1 MSKIINDPV
10 YGFIRIK
17 NPLVQKIIDHPYFQR
32 LRRIK
37 QMGSAE
43 LVYPGANHTRFHHS
57 LGAYHLMGVALHEL
71 QLKGIKTSKEE
82 RLHSSLAILLHDIGH
97 GPFSHA
103 LEKIIIPG
111 LHHESLSKQLI
122 QVLNEEFNGKL
133 EQTLAIFNNN
143 YTDKPWL
150 HALISSQYDMD
161 RMDYLNR
168 DSYYTGVSE
177 GVIGYDRIL
186 HMLTVQ
192 NDTLVVEEKGLHS
205 IEKFLIARRIM
216 YWQVYQHKAV
226 LAAELIINQILK
238 RAKELFLQNKDIYV
252 LSPLKYFFALEN
264 QNKNFNNLDYK
275 SLELFCELDDYDI
288 VQHIKIWS
296 KNDDYVLSQ
305 LCKGYLERKIY
316 KIISFNEEAHKEWQ
330 EKMENMHAKHLN
342 NQEELNY
349 FVFNGKASNRFY
361 DIQSDAIL
369 FQSKSG
375 NLKSL
380 HEYEHSLI
388 HAEIPLVLEK
398 NYLAYFPHEEKR

>member
-1 MSKIINDPV
+1 
-10 YGFIRIK
+10 
-17 NPLVQKIIDHPYFQR
+17 
-32 LRRIK
+32 
-37 QMGSAE
+37 
-43 LVYPGANHTRFHHS
+43 
-57 LGAYHLMGVALHEL
+57 
-71 QLKGIKTSKEE
+71 
-82 RLHSSLAILLHDIGH
+82 
-97 GPFSHA
+97 
-103 LEKIIIPG
+103 
-111 LHHESLSKQLI
+111 
-122 QVLNEEFNGKL
+122 
-133 EQTLAIFNNN
+133 
-143 YTDKPWL
+143 
-150 HALISSQYDMD
+150 
-161 RMDYLNR
+161 
-168 DSYYTGVSE
+168 
-177 GVIGYDRIL
+177 
-186 HMLTVQ
+186 
-192 NDTLVVEEKGLHS
+192 S

-275 SLELFCELDDYDI
+275 SLELFCELDDYD
-288 VQHIKIWS
+288 
-296 KNDDYVLSQ
+296 LSQ